1 MAAPELLPLIES
13 VGRVLLGKDHQV
25 RLAFSCLLA
34 GGHLLIEDRPG
45 MGKSTLVEALARV
58 FALAFKR
65 VSFTSDLLP
74 ADLTGLNVFNPAE
87 ASFRFQPGPLFT
99 QVLLADEINRAS
111 PRTQSA
117 LLEAMAAGRVSV
129 DVVSHGLPDPLFVIA
144 TQNSL
149 DQVGISPLPE
159 AQLDRFLMRLSLGF
173 PDRASERALL
183 CAGFDP
189 SFDSSLPRLAPE
201 ALQQLQHRCS
211 AQHCSELLI
220 DYVLDLVEVSRQRH
234 PAPLAQS
241 LRLLA
246 RRGVE
251 PLQGESFPYLCQRA
265 ARMQPDLARCFR
277 PWQIS
282 SSCLPMPR
290 SQHPSADSIHA
301 SGGNSAPGF
310 ADSDLSACLLS
321 WWQANGRR
329 DPQQKPWM
337 FNPAGGWPAAD
348 HQLDPMAS
356 GLPR

>member
-1 MAAPELLPLIES
+1 MAAPELLPLIEA

-45 MGKSTLVEALARV
+45 MGKSTLAEALARV

-74 ADLTGLNVFNPAE
+74 ADLTGLNVFNSAE

-129 DVVSHGLPDPLFVIA
+129 DGVSHGLPEPFFVIA

-149 DQVGISPLPE
+149 DQVGTSPLPE

-189 SFDSSLPRLAPE
+189 TFDSSLPRLAPE
-201 ALQQLQHRCS
+201 ALQQLQQRCT

-234 PAPLAQS
+234 PGLSPRASQG
-241 LRLLA
+241 LLA
-246 RRGVE
+246 
-251 PLQGESFPYLCQRA
+251 A
-265 ARMQPDLARCFR
+265 ARA
-277 PWQIS
+277 WS
-282 SSCLPMPR
+282 
-290 SQHPSADSIHA
+290 
-301 SGGNSAPGF
+301 
-310 ADSDLSACLLS
+310 LL
-321 WWQANGRR
+321 NGR
-329 DPQQKPWM
+329 DHVVIDDVQAVL
-337 FNPAGGWPAAD
+337 PAVVEHRLDAGCPASHGAP
-348 HQLDPMAS
+348 HSEALVQAVPAL
-356 GLPR
+356 R

>member
-1 MAAPELLPLIES
+1 MLSICSLDLSIWSSAWRDPLAAPELLPLIEA

-45 MGKSTLVEALARV
+45 MGKSTLAEALARV

-74 ADLTGLNVFNPAE
+74 ADLTGLNVFNPVE

-129 DVVSHGLPDPLFVIA
+129 DGVSHALPEPFFVIA

-149 DQVGISPLPE
+149 DQVGTSPLPE

-189 SFDSSLPRLAPE
+189 TFDNSLQRLAPE
-201 ALQQLQHRCS
+201 ALQQLQQRCS

-234 PAPLAQS
+234 PGLSPRASQG
-241 LRLLA
+241 LLA
-246 RRGVE
+246 
-251 PLQGESFPYLCQRA
+251 A
-265 ARMQPDLARCFR
+265 ARAWSLLDGRDHVVIDDVQAVLPAVVEHRLDAGCPAR
-277 PWQIS
+277 
-282 SSCLPMPR
+282 
-290 SQHPSADSIHA
+290 H
-301 SGGNSAPGF
+301 GAPHSE
-310 ADSDLSACLLS
+310 ALV
-321 WWQANGRR
+321 QAV
-329 DPQQKPWM
+329 
-337 FNPAGGWPAAD
+337 PA
-348 HQLDPMAS
+348 L
-356 GLPR
+356 R

>member
-1 MAAPELLPLIES
+1 MAAPELLPLIEA
-13 VGRVLLGKDHQV
+13 VGRVLLGKNHQV

-34 GGHLLIEDRPG
+34 GGHLLIEDQPG
-45 MGKSTLVEALARV
+45 MGKSTLAEALARV

-129 DVVSHGLPDPLFVIA
+129 DGVSHALPEPFFVIA

-149 DQVGISPLPE
+149 DQVGTSPLPE

-189 SFDSSLPRLAPE
+189 TFDSSLPRLAPE
-201 ALQQLQHRCS
+201 ALQQLQQRCS

-234 PAPLAQS
+234 PGLSPRASQG
-241 LRLLA
+241 LLA
-246 RRGVE
+246 
-251 PLQGESFPYLCQRA
+251 A
-265 ARMQPDLARCFR
+265 ARAWSLLDGRDHVVIDDVQAVLPAVVEHRLDAGCPAR
-277 PWQIS
+277 
-282 SSCLPMPR
+282 
-290 SQHPSADSIHA
+290 H
-301 SGGNSAPGF
+301 GAPHSE
-310 ADSDLSACLLS
+310 ALV
-321 WWQANGRR
+321 QAV
-329 DPQQKPWM
+329 
-337 FNPAGGWPAAD
+337 PA
-348 HQLDPMAS
+348 L
-356 GLPR
+356 R

>member
-1 MAAPELLPLIES
+1 MIEA

-45 MGKSTLVEALARV
+45 MGKSTLAEALARV

-129 DVVSHGLPDPLFVIA
+129 DGVSHGLPEPFFVIA

-149 DQVGISPLPE
+149 DQVGTSPLPE

-183 CAGFDP
+183 CAGFGP

-201 ALQQLQHRCS
+201 ALQQLQRRCS
-211 AQHCSELLI
+211 TQHCSELLI

-234 PAPLAQS
+234 PGLSPRASQG
-241 LRLLA
+241 LLA
-246 RRGVE
+246 
-251 PLQGESFPYLCQRA
+251 A
-265 ARMQPDLARCFR
+265 ARAWSLLAGRDHVVIDDV
-277 PWQIS
+277 QAV
-282 SSCLPMPR
+282 LPAVVEHRLDAGCPAR
-290 SQHPSADSIHA
+290 H
-301 SGGNSAPGF
+301 GAPHSE
-310 ADSDLSACLLS
+310 ALL
-321 WWQANGRR
+321 QAV
-329 DPQQKPWM
+329 
-337 FNPAGGWPAAD
+337 PA
-348 HQLDPMAS
+348 L
-356 GLPR
+356 R

>member
-1 MAAPELLPLIES
+1 MAAPELLPLIEA

-45 MGKSTLVEALARV
+45 MGKSTLAEALARV

-129 DVVSHGLPDPLFVIA
+129 DGVSHALPDPFFVIA

-149 DQVGISPLPE
+149 DQVGTSPLPE

-173 PDRASERALL
+173 PDRAPERALL

-189 SFDSSLPRLAPE
+189 TFDNSLQRLAPE
-201 ALQQLQHRCS
+201 ALQQLQQRCS

-234 PAPLAQS
+234 PGLSPRASQG
-241 LRLLA
+241 LLA
-246 RRGVE
+246 
-251 PLQGESFPYLCQRA
+251 A
-265 ARMQPDLARCFR
+265 ARAWSLLDGRDHVVIDDVQAVLPAVVEHRLDAGCPAR
-277 PWQIS
+277 
-282 SSCLPMPR
+282 
-290 SQHPSADSIHA
+290 H
-301 SGGNSAPGF
+301 GAPHSE
-310 ADSDLSACLLS
+310 ALL
-321 WWQANGRR
+321 QAV
-329 DPQQKPWM
+329 
-337 FNPAGGWPAAD
+337 PA
-348 HQLDPMAS
+348 L
-356 GLPR
+356 R

>member
-1 MAAPELLPLIES
+1 MIEA

-45 MGKSTLVEALARV
+45 MGKSTLAEALARV

-117 LLEAMAAGRVSV
+117 LLEAMSAGRVSV
-129 DVVSHGLPDPLFVIA
+129 DGVSHALPEPFFVIA

-149 DQVGISPLPE
+149 DQVGTSPLPE

-183 CAGFDP
+183 CAGFGP

-201 ALQQLQHRCS
+201 ALQQLQRRCS
-211 AQHCSELLI
+211 TQHCSELLI

-234 PAPLAQS
+234 PGLSPRASQG
-241 LRLLA
+241 LLA
-246 RRGVE
+246 
-251 PLQGESFPYLCQRA
+251 A
-265 ARMQPDLARCFR
+265 ARA
-277 PWQIS
+277 WS
-282 SSCLPMPR
+282 
-290 SQHPSADSIHA
+290 
-301 SGGNSAPGF
+301 
-310 ADSDLSACLLS
+310 LL
-321 WWQANGRR
+321 NGR
-329 DPQQKPWM
+329 DHVVIDDVQAVL
-337 FNPAGGWPAAD
+337 PAVVEHRLDAGCPARHGAP
-348 HQLDPMAS
+348 HSEALLQAVPAL
-356 GLPR
+356 R

>member
-1 MAAPELLPLIES
+1 MIEA
-13 VGRVLLGKDHQV
+13 VGRVLLGKEHQV

-45 MGKSTLVEALARV
+45 MGKSTLAEALARV

-117 LLEAMAAGRVSV
+117 LLEAMAAGRVSGEG
-129 DVVSHGLPDPLFVIA
+129 VSHALPKPFFVIA

-149 DQVGISPLPE
+149 DQVGTSPLPE

-183 CAGFDP
+183 CAGFDS
-189 SFDSSLPRLAPE
+189 SFDSALPRLAPG
-201 ALQQLQHRCS
+201 ALQQLQQRCS

-234 PAPLAQS
+234 PGLSPRASQG
-241 LRLLA
+241 LLA
-246 RRGVE
+246 
-251 PLQGESFPYLCQRA
+251 A
-265 ARMQPDLARCFR
+265 ARAWSLLDGRDHVVIDDVQAVLPAVVEHRLDAGCPAR
-277 PWQIS
+277 
-282 SSCLPMPR
+282 
-290 SQHPSADSIHA
+290 H
-301 SGGNSAPGF
+301 GAPHSE
-310 ADSDLSACLLS
+310 ALL
-321 WWQANGRR
+321 QAV
-329 DPQQKPWM
+329 
-337 FNPAGGWPAAD
+337 PA
-348 HQLDPMAS
+348 L
-356 GLPR
+356 R

>member
-1 MAAPELLPLIES
+1 MAAPELLPLIEA

-45 MGKSTLVEALARV
+45 MGKSTLAEALARV

-129 DVVSHGLPDPLFVIA
+129 DGVSHGLPEPFFVIA

-149 DQVGISPLPE
+149 DQVGTSPLPE

-201 ALQQLQHRCS
+201 ALQQLQRRCS
-211 AQHCSELLI
+211 TQHCSELLI

-234 PAPLAQS
+234 PGLSPRASQG
-241 LRLLA
+241 LLA
-246 RRGVE
+246 
-251 PLQGESFPYLCQRA
+251 A
-265 ARMQPDLARCFR
+265 ARAWSLLDGRDHVVIDDVQAVLPAVVEHRLDAGCPAR
-277 PWQIS
+277 
-282 SSCLPMPR
+282 
-290 SQHPSADSIHA
+290 H
-301 SGGNSAPGF
+301 GAPHSE
-310 ADSDLSACLLS
+310 ALL
-321 WWQANGRR
+321 QAV
-329 DPQQKPWM
+329 
-337 FNPAGGWPAAD
+337 PA
-348 HQLDPMAS
+348 L
-356 GLPR
+356 R

>member
-1 MAAPELLPLIES
+1 MAAPELLPLIEA

-45 MGKSTLVEALARV
+45 MGKSTLAEALARV

-129 DVVSHGLPDPLFVIA
+129 DGVSHALPEPFFVIA

-149 DQVGISPLPE
+149 DQVGTSPLPE

-189 SFDSSLPRLAPE
+189 TFDSSLPRLAPE
-201 ALQQLQHRCS
+201 ALQQLQQRCS

-234 PAPLAQS
+234 PGLSPRASQG
-241 LRLLA
+241 LLA
-246 RRGVE
+246 
-251 PLQGESFPYLCQRA
+251 A
-265 ARMQPDLARCFR
+265 ARAWSLLDGRDHVVIDDVQAVLPAVVEHRLDAGCPAR
-277 PWQIS
+277 
-282 SSCLPMPR
+282 
-290 SQHPSADSIHA
+290 H
-301 SGGNSAPGF
+301 GAPHSE
-310 ADSDLSACLLS
+310 ALV
-321 WWQANGRR
+321 QAV
-329 DPQQKPWM
+329 
-337 FNPAGGWPAAD
+337 PA
-348 HQLDPMAS
+348 L
-356 GLPR
+356 R

>member
-1 MAAPELLPLIES
+1 MPAPELLPLLEA
-13 VGRVLLGKDHQV
+13 VGRELLGKEHQV

-45 MGKSTLVEALARV
+45 MGKSTLAEALARV

-129 DVVSHGLPDPLFVIA
+129 DGVSHGLPEPFFVIA

-149 DQVGISPLPE
+149 DQVGTSPLPE

-189 SFDSSLPRLAPE
+189 TFDNSLQRLAPE
-201 ALQQLQHRCS
+201 ALQQLQQLCS

-234 PAPLAQS
+234 PGLSPRASQG
-241 LRLLA
+241 LLA
-246 RRGVE
+246 
-251 PLQGESFPYLCQRA
+251 A
-265 ARMQPDLARCFR
+265 ARAWSLLDGRDHVVIDDVQAVLPAVVEHRLDAGCPAR
-277 PWQIS
+277 
-282 SSCLPMPR
+282 
-290 SQHPSADSIHA
+290 H
-301 SGGNSAPGF
+301 GAPHSE
-310 ADSDLSACLLS
+310 ALV
-321 WWQANGRR
+321 QAV
-329 DPQQKPWM
+329 
-337 FNPAGGWPAAD
+337 PA
-348 HQLDPMAS
+348 L
-356 GLPR
+356 R

>member
-1 MAAPELLPLIES
+1 MLSVCSLDLSIWSSAGRDPLAAPELLPLIES
-13 VGRVLLGKDHQV
+13 VGRVLLGKEHQV

-45 MGKSTLVEALARV
+45 MGKSTLAEALARV

-129 DVVSHGLPDPLFVIA
+129 DGVSHALPQPFFVIA

-149 DQVGISPLPE
+149 DQVGTSPLPE

-183 CAGFDP
+183 CAGFGP

-201 ALQQLQHRCS
+201 ALQQLQRRCS
-211 AQHCSELLI
+211 TQHCSELLI

-234 PAPLAQS
+234 PGLSPRASQG
-241 LRLLA
+241 LLA
-246 RRGVE
+246 
-251 PLQGESFPYLCQRA
+251 A
-265 ARMQPDLARCFR
+265 ARA
-277 PWQIS
+277 WS
-282 SSCLPMPR
+282 
-290 SQHPSADSIHA
+290 
-301 SGGNSAPGF
+301 
-310 ADSDLSACLLS
+310 LL
-321 WWQANGRR
+321 NGR
-329 DPQQKPWM
+329 DHVVIDDVQAVL
-337 FNPAGGWPAAD
+337 PAVVEHRLDAGCPAPHGAP
-348 HQLDPMAS
+348 HSEALLQAVPAL
-356 GLPR
+356 R

>member
-1 MAAPELLPLIES
+1 MIEA

-45 MGKSTLVEALARV
+45 MGKSTLAEVLARV

-74 ADLTGLNVFNPAE
+74 ADLTGLNVFNPAK

-129 DVVSHGLPDPLFVIA
+129 DGVSHGLPEPFFVIA

-149 DQVGISPLPE
+149 DQVGTSPLPE

-189 SFDSSLPRLAPE
+189 TFDSSLPRLAPDT
-201 ALQQLQHRCS
+201 LQKLQHRCS
-211 AQHCSELLI
+211 TQHCSELLI

-234 PAPLAQS
+234 SGLSPRASQG
-241 LRLLA
+241 LLA
-246 RRGVE
+246 
-251 PLQGESFPYLCQRA
+251 A
-265 ARMQPDLARCFR
+265 ARAWSLLDGRDHVVIDDVQAVLPAVVEHRLDAGCPAR
-277 PWQIS
+277 
-282 SSCLPMPR
+282 
-290 SQHPSADSIHA
+290 H
-301 SGGNSAPGF
+301 GAPHSE
-310 ADSDLSACLLS
+310 ALV
-321 WWQANGRR
+321 QAV
-329 DPQQKPWM
+329 
-337 FNPAGGWPAAD
+337 PA
-348 HQLDPMAS
+348 L
-356 GLPR
+356 R

>member
-1 MAAPELLPLIES
+1 MLEA

-45 MGKSTLVEALARV
+45 MGKSTLAEALARV

-87 ASFRFQPGPLFT
+87 ASFCFKSGPLFT

-129 DVVSHGLPDPLFVIA
+129 DGTSHALPKPFFVIA

-149 DQVGISPLPE
+149 DQVGTSALPE

-173 PDRASERALL
+173 PDRSAERALL
-183 CAGFDP
+183 CAGP
-189 SFDSSLPRLAPE
+189 ATFDSSLSRPGPD
-201 ALQQLQHRCS
+201 ALQLLQKRCS

-234 PAPLAQS
+234 PGLSPRASQG
-241 LRLLA
+241 LLA
-246 RRGVE
+246 
-251 PLQGESFPYLCQRA
+251 A
-265 ARMQPDLARCFR
+265 ARAWSLLAGRDHVVIDDV
-277 PWQIS
+277 QAV
-282 SSCLPMPR
+282 LPAVVEHRLDAGCPAR
-290 SQHPSADSIHA
+290 H
-301 SGGNSAPGF
+301 GAPHSE
-310 ADSDLSACLLS
+310 ALL
-321 WWQANGRR
+321 QAV
-329 DPQQKPWM
+329 
-337 FNPAGGWPAAD
+337 PA
-348 HQLDPMAS
+348 L
-356 GLPR
+356 R

>member
-1 MAAPELLPLIES
+1 LAAPELLPLLEA

-25 RLAFSCLLA
+25 RLACCCLLA

-45 MGKSTLVEALARV
+45 MGKSTMAEALARV

-129 DVVSHGLPDPLFVIA
+129 DGISHALPKPFFVIA

-149 DQVGISPLPE
+149 DQVGTSPLPE

-173 PDRASERALL
+173 PDRAAERALL
-183 CAGFDP
+183 CAGP
-189 SFDSSLPRLAPE
+189 ASFDSSLPRLAPE
-201 ALQQLQHRCS
+201 ALQQLQQRCA
-211 AQHCSELLI
+211 AQHCTELLI

-234 PAPLAQS
+234 PGLSPRASQG
-241 LRLLA
+241 LLA
-246 RRGVE
+246 
-251 PLQGESFPYLCQRA
+251 A
-265 ARMQPDLARCFR
+265 ARAWSLLDGRDHVVIDDVQAVLPAVVEHRLDAGCPAR
-277 PWQIS
+277 
-282 SSCLPMPR
+282 
-290 SQHPSADSIHA
+290 H
-301 SGGNSAPGF
+301 GAPHSE
-310 ADSDLSACLLS
+310 ALV
-321 WWQANGRR
+321 QAV
-329 DPQQKPWM
+329 
-337 FNPAGGWPAAD
+337 PA
-348 HQLDPMAS
+348 L
-356 GLPR
+356 R

>member
-1 MAAPELLPLIES
+1 
-13 VGRVLLGKDHQV
+13 
-25 RLAFSCLLA
+25 
-34 GGHLLIEDRPG
+34 
-45 MGKSTLVEALARV
+45 MGKSTLAEALARV

-129 DVVSHGLPDPLFVIA
+129 DGVSHALPEPFFVIA
-144 TQNSL
+144 TQNGL
-149 DQVGISPLPE
+149 DQVGTSPLPE

-189 SFDSSLPRLAPE
+189 TFDSSLPRLAPE
-201 ALQQLQHRCS
+201 ALQQLQQRCS

-234 PAPLAQS
+234 PGLSPRASQG
-241 LRLLA
+241 LLA
-246 RRGVE
+246 
-251 PLQGESFPYLCQRA
+251 A
-265 ARMQPDLARCFR
+265 ARAWSLLDGRDHVVIDDVQAVLPAVVEHRLDAGCPAR
-277 PWQIS
+277 
-282 SSCLPMPR
+282 
-290 SQHPSADSIHA
+290 H
-301 SGGNSAPGF
+301 GAPHSE
-310 ADSDLSACLLS
+310 ALV
-321 WWQANGRR
+321 QAV
-329 DPQQKPWM
+329 
-337 FNPAGGWPAAD
+337 PA
-348 HQLDPMAS
+348 L
-356 GLPR
+356 R

>member
-1 MAAPELLPLIES
+1 MAAPELLPLIEA

-25 RLAFSCLLA
+25 RMAFSCLLA

-45 MGKSTLVEALARV
+45 MGKSTLAEALARV

-74 ADLTGLNVFNPAE
+74 ADLTGLNVFNPVE

-129 DVVSHGLPDPLFVIA
+129 DGVSHALPEPFFVIA

-149 DQVGISPLPE
+149 DQVGTSPLPE

-189 SFDSSLPRLAPE
+189 TFDNSLQRLAPE
-201 ALQQLQHRCS
+201 ALQQLQQRCS

-234 PAPLAQS
+234 PGLSPRASQG
-241 LRLLA
+241 LLA
-246 RRGVE
+246 
-251 PLQGESFPYLCQRA
+251 A
-265 ARMQPDLARCFR
+265 ARAWSLLDGRDHVVIDDVQAVLPAVVEHRLDAGCPAR
-277 PWQIS
+277 
-282 SSCLPMPR
+282 
-290 SQHPSADSIHA
+290 H
-301 SGGNSAPGF
+301 GAPHSE
-310 ADSDLSACLLS
+310 ALV
-321 WWQANGRR
+321 QAV
-329 DPQQKPWM
+329 
-337 FNPAGGWPAAD
+337 PA
-348 HQLDPMAS
+348 L
-356 GLPR
+356 R

>member
-1 MAAPELLPLIES
+1 MTAPELLPLIEA

-25 RLAFSCLLA
+25 RLAISCLLA

-45 MGKSTLVEALARV
+45 MGKSTLAEALARV

-99 QVLLADEINRAS
+99 QVLLADEINRSS

-129 DVVSHGLPDPLFVIA
+129 DGVSHPLPKPFFVIA

-149 DQVGISPLPE
+149 DQVGTSPLPE

-189 SFDSSLPRLAPE
+189 ASESSLPRLGPE
-201 ALQQLQHRCS
+201 ALQQLQQRCS
-211 AQHCSELLI
+211 SQHCSELLI

-234 PAPLAQS
+234 PGLSPRASQG
-241 LRLLA
+241 LLA
-246 RRGVE
+246 
-251 PLQGESFPYLCQRA
+251 A
-265 ARMQPDLARCFR
+265 ARA
-277 PWQIS
+277 WS
-282 SSCLPMPR
+282 
-290 SQHPSADSIHA
+290 
-301 SGGNSAPGF
+301 
-310 ADSDLSACLLS
+310 LL
-321 WWQANGRR
+321 NGR
-329 DPQQKPWM
+329 DHVVIDDVQAVL
-337 FNPAGGWPAAD
+337 PAVVEHRLDAGCPARHGAP
-348 HQLDPMAS
+348 HSEALLQAVPAL
-356 GLPR
+356 R